1 MMHYALYPLL
11 MSCATSLTRFQI
23 VLASFV
29 YVLVLGWSIPGPDS
43 AFLPPFRQRARLSAE
58 RCAVSRT
65 RALAV
70 RKAPG
75 KVSDPATPDGSLLP
89 DGQLATV
96 HRPVARWEPGLCQ
109 RLVSQSFW
117 EQNLKSQPSGAWVTW
132 SIHSAR

>member
-1 MMHYALYPLL
+1 MEPNLTPRNGRGLNCAHRALTDGVAR
-11 MSCATSLTRFQI
+11 SVKRRRQ
-23 VLASFV
+23 
-29 YVLVLGWSIPGPDS
+29 
-43 AFLPPFRQRARLSAE
+43 RQRAQLSAQ

-75 KVSDPATPDGSLLP
+75 KVSDPAPPDGSLLP

-96 HRPVARWEPGLCQ
+96 HRPVAYWESGLCQ

-132 SIHSAR
+132 SIHNAR